1 MTPTGTEADRPGAR
15 AAGLGHRAVARLTDT
30 GYALGW
36 TVVRKMPERLARALF
51 NAIADRAWRQRGA
64 GVRQLELNLCRVLGR
79 DRPDAYV
86 RLTSKQVMRSYFR
99 YWLEVF
105 RLPEYSKERILGHMN
120 VSGHEKMLE
129 ILDSGRGVI
138 LALPHMGNYEQAGA
152 WLVHM
157 GYPFTT
163 VAERLRPESLFDRFV
178 AFRESLG
185 MEVLPHKGASAFGR
199 LAQRL
204 RAGRPVCLVVDR
216 DLTDSGVDVEFFGE
230 TARMPAVAAALAIQ
244 TGAALHPVTLWYEGE
259 DWGARVHDEI
269 PVPETG
275 GRRERVQAMTQQLAR
290 IFQEGIAEHPADW
303 HMLQKVW
310 VADLGREPGRGAG
323 RPAEGTR

>member
-1 MTPTGTEADRPGAR
+1 MTATGTEGDRPGAR
-15 AAGLGHRAVARLTDT
+15 PPGLGERAVSRLTD
-30 GYALGW
+30 GAYALGW
-36 TVVRKMPERLARALF
+36 TVVRKMPERLARGLF
-51 NAIADRAWRQRGA
+51 RMIADRAWRRHGA
-64 GVRQLELNLCRVLGR
+64 GVRQLERNLSRVLGR
-79 DRPDAYV
+79 DEGDARV
-86 RLTSKQVMRSYFR
+86 RLMSKRVMRSYLR

-105 RLPEYSKERILGHMN
+105 RLPEYSRERIVGRMR
-120 VSGHEKMLE
+120 VTGHETMLATLE
-129 ILDSGRGVI
+129 SGRGVI

-157 GYPFTT
+157 GHPFTT

-178 AFRESLG
+178 EFRESLG
-185 MEVLPHKGASAFGR
+185 MEVLPHQGASAYGR

-216 DLTDSGVDVEFFGE
+216 DLTDSGIDVEFFGE
-230 TARMPAVAAALAIQ
+230 TARMPAVAATLAMR

-269 PVPETG
+269 TVPGTG
-275 GRRERVQAMTQQLAR
+275 DRREQVQAMTQELAR
-290 IFQEGIAEHPADW
+290 VFEEGIAEHPEDW

-310 VADLGREPGRGAG
+310 VADLGRPA
-323 RPAEGTR
+323 RPAGDAR